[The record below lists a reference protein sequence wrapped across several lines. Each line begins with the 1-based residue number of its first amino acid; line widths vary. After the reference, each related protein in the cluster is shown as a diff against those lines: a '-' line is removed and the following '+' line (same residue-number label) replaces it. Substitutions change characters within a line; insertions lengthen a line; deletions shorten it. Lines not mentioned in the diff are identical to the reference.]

1 MRDNP
6 EGRLVEALPLRRAGR
21 LLHCGRWI
29 RSLFNRVSRSIDPS
43 ALARANPVLSS
54 SILWRINPSISIALL
69 RMAASFDHRV
79 DDVLALFVIVF
90 AFGIQVFDQCEDIGD
105 VDYIAM

>member
-1 MRDNP
+1 MADKSVDQH
-6 EGRLVEALPLRRAGR
+6 RLVAHG
-21 LLHCGRWI
+21 G
-29 RSLFNRVSRSIDPS
+29 V
-43 ALARANPVLSS
+43 
-54 SILWRINPSISIALL
+54 
-69 RMAASFDHRV
+69 FDHRV